1 MRKGWSEVALGEV
14 LTPRTEVC
22 SINPEG
28 QYQEVTVSL
37 WGRGVRQ
44 RRKVAGS
51 EIASS
56 SRNVARTG
64 DFIISKIDARN
75 GAYGFIP
82 PELDGGVVTNDF
94 PLFSVVEGR
103 ANPRW
108 IYWVSRSRFFI
119 DLCRASSE
127 GTTNR
132 VRLKESK
139 FAQVRIPLPP
149 LAEQQRLVA
158 HLDAIESR
166 LTRAQMLR
174 EEAGT
179 ESQAFTISLHD
190 HLSQGSTRRL
200 DELLRLDEEQEPIK
214 ADGSYPQVGIRSFG
228 EGMFRKPPTLGSDTT
243 YRAFNV
249 LRAGKL
255 VMSQVKGWE
264 GAVAVCPADLDGW
277 FVSPEYRTFACREG
291 ECDPAYLAHL
301 VKTRWFQ
308 QHLAE
313 ATRGVGARRERI
325 RPEMLLG
332 IEIPFPDLAG
342 QQTALK
348 SIEHLTQTQSL
359 ASQSAPHADALVP
372 SLLDRIFNRQAGDL
386 NVQNLNQ
393 PEQ

>member
-1 MRKGWSEVALGEV
+1 VKQGWSEVALGEV
-14 LTPRTEVC
+14 LMPRTEVC

-37 WGRGVRQ
+37 WGKGVRL
-44 RRKVAGS
+44 RRKIVGS
-51 EIASS
+51 AIASS

-103 ANPRW
+103 VNPRW

-139 FAQVRIPLPP
+139 FAHVRIPLPP
-149 LAEQQRLVA
+149 LAEQQRLVG

-166 LTRAQMLR
+166 LARAQELR
-174 EEAGT
+174 AEAAT
-179 ESQAFTISLHD
+179 EAQAFTISLHH
-190 HLSQGSTRRL
+190 HLSKGSVGRL
-200 DELLRLDEEQEPIK
+200 DELLRLDEESVPIV
-214 ADGSYPQVGIRSFG
+214 ADGSYPQAGIRSFG
-228 EGMFRKPPTLGSDTT
+228 EGMFRKAPTLGSETT

-249 LRAGKL
+249 LRTGKL

-277 FVSPEYRTFACREG
+277 FVSPEYRTFSCRE
-291 ECDPAYLAHL
+291 ENCAPDYLAHL

-308 QHLAE
+308 QHLAK

-332 IEIPFPDLAG
+332 IEIPFPSLAG
-342 QQTALK
+342 QKAALK
-348 SIEHLTQTQSL
+348 SIEHLTQAHSL
-359 ASQSAPHADALVP
+359 ASQAAPHTEAPLP
-372 SLLDRIFNRQAGDL
+372 SLLDRIFNQ
-386 NVQNLNQ
+386 
-393 PEQ
+393 